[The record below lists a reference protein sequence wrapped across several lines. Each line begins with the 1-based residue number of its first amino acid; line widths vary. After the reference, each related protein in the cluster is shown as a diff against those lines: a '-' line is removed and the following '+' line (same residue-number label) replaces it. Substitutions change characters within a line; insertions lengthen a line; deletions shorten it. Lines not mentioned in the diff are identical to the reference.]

1 MHICMHGPYSPPF
14 FPDPLD
20 FLVLMLMMMMMLEG
34 YNIYI
39 CIYICYSTYQESGAE
54 IIIPAPDHGNA
65 VKYCTQHLLP
75 PSRCSKHDF
84 RPTVTRPFAYLTS
97 QLSSLFSVNGFPT
110 FPRLL
115 FSSTNVVR
123 LRHPSTR
130 PAGYL
135 ASRDAPLRVCL
146 HNSRHTCRRHY
157 FETEAYRVRKKSH
170 GHTGWLSARY
180 V

>member
-20 FLVLMLMMMMMLEG
+20 FLVLMLMMMMLEG

-110 FPRLL
+110 FL
-115 FSSTNVVR
+115 FHQCCQTQTSFNASSG
-123 LRHPSTR
+123 LP
-130 PAGYL
+130 
-135 ASRDAPLRVCL
+135 CFQ
-146 HNSRHTCRRHY
+146 RRS
-157 FETEAYRVRKKSH
+157 FTSVF
-170 GHTGWLSARY
+170 TTP
-180 V
+180 VI